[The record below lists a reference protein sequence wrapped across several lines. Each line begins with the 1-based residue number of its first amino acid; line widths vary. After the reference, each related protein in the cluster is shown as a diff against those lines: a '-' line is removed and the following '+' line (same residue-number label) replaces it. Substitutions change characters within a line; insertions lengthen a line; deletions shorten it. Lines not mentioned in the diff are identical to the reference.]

1 MLTSRGLEMPLYLW
15 RQEWHKREK
24 VKFLDSTQVL
34 HRRGSRINTDRF
46 PKRAPEVKACKLV
59 WIREWRQVKHLYTV
73 IASCEQRHQ
82 LKAWVK
88 QMQCSV

>member
-59 WIREWRQVKHLYTV
+59 WIRAFCGRVAVNGDRLNIFT
-73 IASCEQRHQ
+73 R
-82 LKAWVK
+82 
-88 QMQCSV
+88 